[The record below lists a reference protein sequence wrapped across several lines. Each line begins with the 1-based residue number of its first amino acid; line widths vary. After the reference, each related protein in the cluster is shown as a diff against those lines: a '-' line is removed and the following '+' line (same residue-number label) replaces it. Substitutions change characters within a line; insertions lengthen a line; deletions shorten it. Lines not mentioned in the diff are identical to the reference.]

1 MGEIL
6 IGAKSIINRDDN
18 DNDDNDDG
26 GDVNVG
32 HCDGWVDRAL
42 MLRQSNQRV
51 TPGTSAASQC

>member
-18 DNDDNDDG
+18 DNDDDDG

-32 HCDGWVDRAL
+32 HYDGWVDRAL

-51 TPGTSAASQC
+51 TPSTSAASQC